1 MPGGITP
8 NSNHAALALLRADP
22 ESATEKFGFMIDP
35 YSWNRGSMV
44 VGRWGGPAS
53 VSCLERGGGIFVL
66 TPKNE
71 SGGDYY
77 YPHLTTGVTKV
88 VVPFGCSDGAIALTP
103 AMNGCALQV
112 NRDEHGLTFMHDGDG
127 TSMKATGDDAP
138 PANSQM
144 VCRVDYA
151 GYGGAWAM
159 SAGENM
165 ASAGNFRSKR
175 KNVTVNPLSQS
186 FCICVK
192 KEGRWKVFYSTIIT
206 LKTDTRVQT
215 IGGMITDDRF
225 KTRNTVDT
233 KFLKYRSTLGSLITS
248 FEG

>member
-8 NSNHAALALLRADP
+8 KLKLHAALALLRADP

-35 YSWNRGSMV
+35 LFVESWD
-44 VGRWGGPAS
+44 RWWSGDGWARL

-192 KEGRWKVFYSTIIT
+192 KRRQMEGI
-206 LKTDTRVQT
+206 L
-215 IGGMITDDRF
+215 
-225 KTRNTVDT
+225 
-233 KFLKYRSTLGSLITS
+233 
-248 FEG
+248 